1 MTDPV
6 GALAQDLR
14 YAARGL
20 RKSLGFTLV
29 SVLTLGV
36 GIGATTAV
44 FSVINGVLL
53 RPLPYPDSDRLVAV
67 SNVFPDSGNRF
78 GLVSGS
84 DVVNW
89 RADNHV
95 FNVFDQLEFV
105 SHPDIVAMS
114 GAGYGERA
122 AVQHLTWR
130 VLTMLGV
137 KPFLGSIPND
147 DLSERRGSDGV
158 LISYEFWKRHFAGD
172 PSVLGQTVFVDTMAG
187 PVVAV
192 LEPGFDLFGTGVPDV
207 CIIHGMSDVV
217 DSGIGDVRWE
227 VAVGKLKLG
236 VSIEQAQAAMKVTQ
250 LHLAQVFPETY
261 KNVGIRVDPLQE
273 RLFGRW
279 SGMYYTLFGIV
290 GLVLLIAC
298 VNVANLLMV
307 RGDGRRKEIAV
318 RVAMGANK
326 RTLIRQV
333 LTESVLLSLIGG
345 LVGLLL
351 SFLSVRI
358 FNSWAPFWFP
368 RQTSALVDGRV
379 LLFTFATCVLTGIG
393 FGLIP
398 AYRAARTNLNECLQ
412 EGTRSPATISRHRT
426 RNTLVVIEIA
436 LSLVLLMFAG
446 LMINTLIRI
455 LRTPPGFAPEHLL
468 TAQVRLTGEKYIRG
482 TPPTDPDY
490 FNLIQPP
497 VEQFCDRVLDRLR
510 STPGVED
517 VAITD
522 WLPLLEGAGDSSQY
536 ASPGFTIAGQSVSNA
551 AEKPNVLREGV
562 SSDFFPLMSIPVIR
576 GRGITERDTPSNAWV
591 VVINQ
596 TMAKR
601 YWPNQDPI
609 GQTIKFDD
617 SPDEK
622 ARQIVGIVQDVKQFS
637 LAMPAQ
643 PEAYVP
649 YQQLSS
655 RIYPGWTE
663 ARIHKSVVIRTHAE
677 PKALMQSMRR
687 IISQLAPESAIFGI
701 TTVERTVSQS
711 ATSWSF
717 LSYLLELFAAIA
729 LLLAVIGI
737 YGVISYSIRERRH
750 ELGLRMALGA
760 LPAQVLTLVL
770 RQAMVLCVTG
780 VAIGVVGSFAAT
792 PLMSKF
798 FYGVKPNDLL
808 TLVLVS
814 SLLITVT
821 FFASYVP
828 ARHATKIDPM
838 QTLRHE

>member
-1 MTDPV
+1 MTDPIE
-6 GALAQDLR
+6 ALAQDLR

-20 RKSLGFTLV
+20 RKSPGFTLV
-29 SVLTLGV
+29 AVLTLGV

-53 RPLPYPDSDRLVAV
+53 RPLPYPDPDRLVAV
-67 SNVFPDSGNRF
+67 SNVFPDSGSSF

-84 DVVNW
+84 DVANW
-89 RADNHV
+89 RADNH
-95 FNVFDQLEFV
+95 VFDQLEFV

-114 GAGYGERA
+114 GAGYGERV
-122 AVQHLTWR
+122 AVQHMTWR
-130 VLTMLGV
+130 VLTMLGI
-137 KPFLGSIPND
+137 KSFLGAISSD
-147 DLSERRGSDGV
+147 DLSEKRGSQGV
-158 LISYEFWKRHFAGD
+158 LISYEFWKRHFGGD
-172 PSVLGQTVFVDTMAG
+172 PKVLGQNVFVDTGAG
-187 PVVAV
+187 PIVAV
-192 LEPGFDLFGTGVPDV
+192 LKPGFDLFGTGVPDV
-207 CIIHGMSDVV
+207 YVIHGMSDSV
-217 DSGIGDVRWE
+217 DSGINDVRWE
-227 VAVGKLKLG
+227 DAVGKLKLG
-236 VSIEQAQAAMKVTQ
+236 VSIEQAQAAMNVTQ
-250 LHLAQVFPETY
+250 RHLAQVFPETY
-261 KNVGIRVDPLQE
+261 KNVGVRVDPLQK
-273 RLFGRW
+273 RLFGHW
-279 SGMYYTLFGIV
+279 AGVYYTLFGIV

-307 RGDGRRKEIAV
+307 RGDGRRKEMGV

-358 FNSWAPFWFP
+358 FNMWAPFWFP
-368 RQTSALVDGRV
+368 RQTSVLVDGRV

-398 AYRAARTNLNECLQ
+398 AYRAVRTNLNECLQ
-412 EGTRSPATISRHRT
+412 EGARSTATISRHRT
-426 RNTLVVIEIA
+426 RNTLVVTEIA
-436 LSLVLLMFAG
+436 LSLVLLIFAG
-446 LMINTLIRI
+446 LMINTLTRI
-455 LRTPPGFAPEHLL
+455 LRTSPGFAPENLL
-468 TAQVRLTGEKYIRG
+468 TAQVRLTGDKYINAS
-482 TPPTDPDY
+482 PPTDPD
-490 FNLIQPP
+490 FNLILPP
-497 VEQFCDRVLDRLR
+497 VGRFCDRVLERFR

-517 VAITD
+517 VAIID
-522 WLPLLEGAGDSSQY
+522 WLPLLDGAGDSAQY
-536 ASPGFTIAGQSVSNA
+536 ASPGFTITGQSVSNP
-551 AEKPNVLREGV
+551 AEKPTVLREGV
-562 SSDFFPLMSIPVIR
+562 SSDYFPIMSIPVIR
-576 GRGITERDTPSNAWV
+576 GRSITEQDTTSNAWV

-596 TMAKR
+596 AMAKH

-609 GQTIKFDD
+609 GQVIKFDD

-622 ARQIVGIVQDVKQFS
+622 LRQIVGIVQDVKQVS
-637 LAMPAQ
+637 LTMPAE

-663 ARIHKSVVIRTHAE
+663 ARVHKSIVIRTHAD

-687 IISQLAPESAIFGI
+687 IISELAPESAIFGI
-701 TTVERTVSQS
+701 TTVESTVSQS
-711 ATSWSF
+711 ATDWRF
-717 LSYLLELFAAIA
+717 LSHILELFAAIA

-760 LPAQVLTLVL
+760 QPSQVLRLVL

-780 VAIGVVGSFAAT
+780 VAIGLVSSFAAT
-792 PLMSKF
+792 PLISKF
-798 FYGVKPNDLL
+798 LYGVKPNDLL
-808 TLVLVS
+808 TFVLVS
-814 SLLITVT
+814 SILITVT